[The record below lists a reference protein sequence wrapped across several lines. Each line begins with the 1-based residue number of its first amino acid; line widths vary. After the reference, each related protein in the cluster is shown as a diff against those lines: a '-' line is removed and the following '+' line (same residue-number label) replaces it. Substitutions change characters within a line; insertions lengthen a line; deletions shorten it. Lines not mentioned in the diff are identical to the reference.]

1 MESYRLE
8 QNNCGIVKISI
19 DALYGATTQNTLN
32 AFSISQHKIP
42 IQLVRTIALIK
53 YACAKAN
60 CELKKINQQYN

>member
-1 MESYRLE
+1 MQNYRLE
-8 QNNCGIVKISI
+8 QNNCGVVKISS

-42 IQLVRTIALIK
+42 IQLVHAIALIK

-60 CELKKINQQYN
+60 YELKK